1 MKGENQLLIIIG
13 VSLAGLAVLA
23 LVTESYI
30 ITNCV
35 FAFGI
40 IFIVLMVYR
49 LTRPRNEQET
59 PMQKGADHETQ
70 RPKDHKRRPPRRRGP
85 KGRPSS

>member
-1 MKGENQLLIIIG
+1 MKGENQPIVIVG
-13 VSLAGLAVLA
+13 VSLAALAVLA
-23 LVTESYI
+23 LVTESEV

-35 FAFGI
+35 FAFGV
-40 IFIVLMVYR
+40 IFVVLTVYR

-59 PMQKGADHETQ
+59 PTQKAPEHETQ
-70 RPKDHKRRPPRRRGP
+70 KAKDHKRKRPRRRGP

>member
-1 MKGENQLLIIIG
+1 MNRETRTPNEPHGGKSLPAGLLPIIIMG
-13 VSLAGLAVLA
+13 VSLAVLAVLA

-40 IFIVLMVYR
+40 IFIILTVYR
-49 LTRPRNEQET
+49 LT
-59 PMQKGADHETQ
+59 K
-70 RPKDHKRRPPRRRGP
+70 PKNGDDK
-85 KGRPSS
+85 